1 MCVCVCVC
9 VHSRRKGSK
18 DVPRRLDDGE
28 KGAAPVLDV
37 GDPNVVTSSGQ
48 PTTLLCEVSGTPAP
62 AVKWTAD
69 GKSLDDESFLGVS
82 FLVLADHALFIQD
95 TSTKVCLPYLSQPPL
110 TQTHPRHYYT
120 RTLTLTFP
128 PPPPPPPSQD
138 EGRYLVTAE
147 NSSGTCQAQI
157 KVTVIKAS
165 PPESESCD
173 SHMICVCDQVII
185 M

>member
-1 MCVCVCVC
+1 MCSRQLGSLPLCCVRCQEHQLPPSSGLLTASRWTMRAFWECAFWCLLTTPSSFKTPRPRCVC
-9 VHSRRKGSK
+9 
-18 DVPRRLDDGE
+18 L
-28 KGAAPVLDV
+28 
-37 GDPNVVTSSGQ
+37 TS
-48 PTTLLCEVSGTPAP
+48 
-62 AVKWTAD
+62 
-69 GKSLDDESFLGVS
+69 
-82 FLVLADHALFIQD
+82 HN
-95 TSTKVCLPYLSQPPL
+95 LPLHKL
-110 TQTHPRHYYT
+110 TQGTTTHAHSHSPS
-120 RTLTLTFP
+120 
-128 PPPPPPPSQD
+128 PPSQD

>member
-1 MCVCVCVC
+1 MIELYPLLLCVCVCVC

-37 GDPNVVTSSGQ
+37 GDPNVFTSIGQ

-69 GKSLDDESFLGVS
+69 GQSLDDESVS

-110 TQTHPRHYYT
+110 TQTHPMLT
-120 RTLTLTFP
+120 LTLTLTLTFP
-128 PPPPPPPSQD
+128 PPHRTRV
-138 EGRYLVTAE
+138 G
-147 NSSGTCQAQI
+147 I
-157 KVTVIKAS
+157 
-165 PPESESCD
+165 
-173 SHMICVCDQVII
+173 
-185 M
+185 